1 MAKHSH
7 LTLSERI
14 EIEKALR
21 DRASFSEIGAS
32 LGKDPSTV
40 SKEVRNHFII
50 KDSGSRCNPC
60 LYRSTCK
67 HSRDICPACDYKW
80 AKDCAKCSVACY
92 KVCKDFKE
100 EFCPKHRKP
109 PYVCNGCEKRNVCPL
124 RRHLYDAKTAQK
136 EYETT
141 RSESRQGIAVSPEEL
156 SEIVKS
162 EGNKQMEDYEVMK
175 NSLISIAGEL
185 FRFEG
190 VFARIL
196 ARMPTD
202 EQIKYSSQYSWFSKK
217 VIKALDTAGLR
228 VINLQGKEYDPG
240 MAATPINLDDFGP
253 DDRLYVE
260 QMVEPIIMEQ
270 GNVVKTGTILLGRL
284 EA

>member
-1 MAKHSH
+1 M
-7 LTLSERI
+7 R
-14 EIEKALR
+14 
-21 DRASFSEIGAS
+21 
-32 LGKDPSTV
+32 PS
-40 SKEVRNHFII
+40 
-50 KDSGSRCNPC
+50 
-60 LYRSTCK
+60 
-67 HSRDICPACDYKW
+67 
-80 AKDCAKCSVACY
+80 
-92 KVCKDFKE
+92 
-100 EFCPKHRKP
+100 
-109 PYVCNGCEKRNVCPL
+109 
-124 RRHLYDAKTAQK
+124 Q
-136 EYETT
+136 
-141 RSESRQGIAVSPEEL
+141 AVSPEEL

-162 EGNKQMEDYEVMK
+162 EGNKQMEDYEMMK

-217 VIKALDTAGLR
+217 VIKALDAAGLR

-260 QMVEPIIMEQ
+260 QMVEPMIMEQ

>member
-1 MAKHSH
+1 
-7 LTLSERI
+7 
-14 EIEKALR
+14 
-21 DRASFSEIGAS
+21 
-32 LGKDPSTV
+32 
-40 SKEVRNHFII
+40 
-50 KDSGSRCNPC
+50 
-60 LYRSTCK
+60 
-67 HSRDICPACDYKW
+67 
-80 AKDCAKCSVACY
+80 
-92 KVCKDFKE
+92 
-100 EFCPKHRKP
+100 
-109 PYVCNGCEKRNVCPL
+109 
-124 RRHLYDAKTAQK
+124 
-136 EYETT
+136 
-141 RSESRQGIAVSPEEL
+141 
-156 SEIVKS
+156 
-162 EGNKQMEDYEVMK
+162 MK

-196 ARMPTD
+196 VRMPTD

-217 VIKALDTAGLR
+217 VKKALDTAGLR